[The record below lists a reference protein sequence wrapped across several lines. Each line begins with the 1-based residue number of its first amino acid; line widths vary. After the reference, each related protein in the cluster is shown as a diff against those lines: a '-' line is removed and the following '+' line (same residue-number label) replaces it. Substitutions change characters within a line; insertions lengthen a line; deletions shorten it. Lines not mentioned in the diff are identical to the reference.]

1 MSAIKVAV
9 GIISL
14 NFLPFLIIDSIG
26 NVNQAQETVD
36 HQLYISTELWRFSV
50 YYSENKFN
58 DMERYS

>member
-36 HQLYISTELWRFSV
+36 HQLYISTEL
-50 YYSENKFN
+50 
-58 DMERYS
+58 